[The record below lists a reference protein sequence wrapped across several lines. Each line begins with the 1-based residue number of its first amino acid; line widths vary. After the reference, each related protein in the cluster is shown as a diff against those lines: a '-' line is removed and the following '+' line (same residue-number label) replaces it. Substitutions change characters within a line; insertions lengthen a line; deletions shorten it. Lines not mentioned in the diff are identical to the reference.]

1 MSQDNK
7 RNFILH
13 GSILAM
19 AGIFVRII
27 GMVYRIPVLNIIG
40 SEGNGIYVTA
50 YNVYNIILVL
60 SSYGLPM
67 AVSKLISA
75 RFTKRRYK
83 NAAKVLRCS
92 LTVGAF
98 TGGVAALLVYFGAD
112 FIENVI
118 YGGGVPGLAIPL
130 RVLAPTIFIVALLGV
145 LRGFFQGQGTMIP
158 TAVSQIIEQLVN
170 AAHKYWKYE
179 YKRYKQYQLSK
190 AGHNKADLCLSQC
203 HKTLLTAYL
212 KAQ

>member
-112 FIENVI
+112 
-118 YGGGVPGLAIPL
+118 L
-130 RVLAPTIFIVALLGV
+130 
-145 LRGFFQGQGTMIP
+145 
-158 TAVSQIIEQLVN
+158 
-170 AAHKYWKYE
+170 
-179 YKRYKQYQLSK
+179 
-190 AGHNKADLCLSQC
+190 
-203 HKTLLTAYL
+203 
-212 KAQ
+212 

>member
-92 LTVGAF
+92 LTVGASGRIF
-98 TGGVAALLVYFGAD
+98 RNHLMVMAWRSNIPEYHHNED
-112 FIENVI
+112 FRGIL
-118 YGGGVPGLAIPL
+118 PG
-130 RVLAPTIFIVALLGV
+130 
-145 LRGFFQGQGTMIP
+145 
-158 TAVSQIIEQLVN
+158 
-170 AAHKYWKYE
+170 K
-179 YKRYKQYQLSK
+179 
-190 AGHNKADLCLSQC
+190 LSQ
-203 HKTLLTAYL
+203 HLPR
-212 KAQ
+212 